1 MRWFKLLLMGDDLP
15 KEVRESPQIVATT
28 KLLRQLNKEAVDVTA
43 DYLKRL
49 WEFAIVEIRQQNPR
63 SIDGMPFRI
72 VIGVPANWPQKAQ
85 DKMRIAAKRAGLL
98 DTRKGGLE
106 TELEF
111 VAEPEAAA
119 VAAFHEGNIRY
130 NICVGCNLIHI
141 KDQC

>member
-1 MRWFKLLLMGDDLP
+1 MGDALP

-28 KLLRQLNKEAVDVTA
+28 KLLRELNKDAVDVTA

-49 WEFAIVEIRQQNPR
+49 WEFAIGEIRQQNPR

-72 VIGVPANWPQKAQ
+72 VIGVPANWPSKAQ
-85 DKMRIAAKRAGLL
+85 DKMRIAAERAGLL
-98 DTRKGGLE
+98 ETRKGGLE

-130 NICVGCNLIHI
+130 NICVGCHSMHI
-141 KDQC
+141 RKER